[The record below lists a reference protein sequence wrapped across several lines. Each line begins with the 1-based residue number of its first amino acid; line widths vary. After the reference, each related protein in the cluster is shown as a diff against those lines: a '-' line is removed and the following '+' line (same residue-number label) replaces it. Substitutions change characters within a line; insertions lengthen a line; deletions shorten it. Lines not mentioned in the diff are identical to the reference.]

1 MNLAKQTAHQ
11 HHGLSLF
18 WILWNSMFFR
28 KNDLRSQRTQMASD
42 LENLDVPWNF
52 QGILCFFWCESPSSF
67 GRYLKM
73 IFKQMQVA

>member
-1 MNLAKQTAHQ
+1 
-11 HHGLSLF
+11 
-18 WILWNSMFFR
+18 MFFR

-52 QGILCFFWCESPSSF
+52 EGILWFFWCECPPGRF

-73 IFKQMQVA
+73 IFKQMRVA